1 MSRML
6 LIGTALAAVAVVGVA
21 GYGIFT
27 VVRSADRQ
35 QGSGMMGGGMM
46 SGGMM
51 SQSMMAQPQSEPP
64 DATGEKIFHGN
75 CSLCHTT
82 AANEGNGLGPNLHGL
97 FGRRS
102 GSLKG
107 FPYSPA
113 MRDAGIVWG
122 EKTLDQYIAHPAG
135 VVPGNRMPFAGIK
148 DDGQR
153 HALIAYLEG
162 ATK

>member
-6 LIGTALAAVAVVGVA
+6 LIGAALAAVVVVGVA
-21 GYGIFT
+21 GYGVFT
-27 VVRSADRQ
+27 AVRPAAGHQDSA
-35 QGSGMMGGGMM
+35 MM
-46 SGGMM
+46 SE
-51 SQSMMAQPQSEPP
+51 SMMAQPQSAPP
-64 DATGEKIFHGN
+64 DATGEQIFRGN
-75 CSLCHTT
+75 CRLCHTIG
-82 AANEGNGLGPNLHGL
+82 ANEGNGLGPNLHGL

-102 GSLKG
+102 GSLNG

-122 EKTLDQYIAHPAG
+122 SETLDKYIANPAG

-153 HALIAYLEG
+153 HALIVYLEE

>member
-1 MSRML
+1 MHRML
-6 LIGTALAAVAVVGVA
+6 LIGAALAAVAVVGVA
-21 GYGIFT
+21 GYGVFT
-27 VVRSADRQ
+27 AVRSADRQ
-35 QGSGMMGGGMM
+35 QGSAMM

-51 SQSMMAQPQSEPP
+51 GGMMSQGMMAQPQSAPP
-64 DATGEKIFHGN
+64 DATGEQIFRGN
-75 CSLCHTT
+75 CRLCHTIG
-82 AANEGNGLGPNLHGL
+82 ANEGNGLGPNLHGL

-107 FPYSPA
+107 FPYSQA

-122 EKTLDQYIAHPAG
+122 EKTLDQYLAQPAG

-153 HALIAYLEG
+153 HALIAYLEE